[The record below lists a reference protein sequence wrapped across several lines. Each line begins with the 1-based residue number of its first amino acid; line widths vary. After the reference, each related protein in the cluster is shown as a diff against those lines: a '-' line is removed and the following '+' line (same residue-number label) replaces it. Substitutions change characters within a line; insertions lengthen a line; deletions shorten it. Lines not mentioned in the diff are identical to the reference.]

1 MGTAMAIEAVS
12 WHEQEPEAVKNWR
25 ERLVIICDPFSFTRQ
40 LMRDILRHAGAR
52 AVETTQSPDDALSAL
67 AVGNQATLLMDWQD
81 NSVAGLQA
89 IRQLRHSPKH
99 ARQTP
104 IMVVSARNRFNDVA
118 SARDAG
124 ANEYLLKP
132 ISPNRL
138 IARLDQIQDKPRAFI
153 LTEGFTGPDR
163 RRRRPRALPG
173 QSYKRD
179 QDIEAGLTDPLKAAM
194 AQADSMSFEMLRRG
208 DPIAARVG
216 RSLRYFLER
225 VDQIDPE
232 AQAIIGL
239 HRATLNRI
247 RDLYEARA
255 KDRLDVI
262 HGLEKIVG
270 RHAQH

>member
-1 MGTAMAIEAVS
+1 MAIEAVS
-12 WHEQEPEAVKNWR
+12 WQEQEPQSVKDWR

-52 AVETTQSPDDALSAL
+52 AVETTQSPEDALNAL
-67 AVGNQATLLMDWQD
+67 AIGNQATLLMDWQD
-81 NSVAGLQA
+81 NSTQGLHA
-89 IRQLRHSPKH
+89 IRQLRQSPKH

-138 IARLDQIQDKPRAFI
+138 IARLDQIQDSPRAFI

-163 RRRRPRALPG
+163 RRRRPRPLP
-173 QSYKRD
+173 SHNYKRD
-179 QDIEAGLTDPLKAAM
+179 QDIEAGLTDPLQAAM

-216 RSLRYFLER
+216 RSLRFFLER

-270 RHAQH
+270 RHAHH